1 MKRKLLAFS
10 LPVGL
15 LIEFVYLI
23 INHFYG
29 EIPDVAVYPMMAV
42 SIVLML
48 IGIGYS
54 GYCLGKHKNPYDF
67 K

>member
-1 MKRKLLAFS
+1 MKRKVLAFS
-10 LPVGL
+10 LPAGL
-15 LIEFVYLI
+15 LIEFAYLI
-23 INHFYG
+23 VKHFFG
-29 EIPDVAVYPMMAV
+29 GIPDAAAYPMMVV

-48 IGIGYS
+48 TGVGYN